1 MAQSTQQRLAGYQRR
16 YRELAAELA
25 DLGYIAAGSITQR
38 STRCGTPSCRCHADP
53 PQLHGPYWQ
62 WTAKVNGKTVTRRL
76 SPDRRQALPRVDQQ
90 RPEITQD
97 DHQDAAGRRQSQRT
111 DDHQSQQG
119 QGLIA
124 SLSPENLG
132 HFRR

>member
-1 MAQSTQQRLAGYQRR
+1 MAQSIEQRLAGYQRR

-62 WTAKVNGKTVTRRL
+62 WTAKVDGKTVTRRL
-76 SPDRRQALPRVDQQ
+76 TPREAELYQEWIRNDRRVRALLDQM
-90 RPEITQD
+90 RAVAAKVEEIILQE
-97 DHQDAAGRRQSQRT
+97 AAG
-111 DDHQSQQG
+111 
-119 QGLIA
+119 
-124 SLSPENLG
+124 
-132 HFRR
+132 

>member
-1 MAQSTQQRLAGYQRR
+1 LEDHLDTPDRGAMAQSIEQRLAGYQRR

-76 SPDRRQALPRVDQQ
+76 SATEAKLYQEWINNDRQLRQT
-90 RPEITQD
+90 ITKMRQV
-97 DHQDAAGRRQSQRT
+97 AAKASE
-111 DDHQSQQG
+111 
-119 QGLIA
+119 LIIPKA
-124 SLSPENLG
+124 KKPKV
-132 HFRR
+132 